1 MKANNDWEWQIMKP
15 GHWVFGKK
23 VRGLVRDAM
32 GEVTKTD
39 FCFKW
44 TCWRRGGTC
53 CEGLE
58 DTFEEA
64 VNAVEAEL
72 LGEDKR

>member
-1 MKANNDWEWQIMKP
+1 MKAFEWQMLMP
-15 GHWVFGKK
+15 GHWVFGRK
-23 VRGLVRDAM
+23 VRGVVRDAM

-44 TCWRRGGTC
+44 TCENG
-53 CEGLE
+53 EGLE
-58 DTFEEA
+58 DTFMEA